1 MNYGISY
8 GGIAE
13 KLKRQKILA
22 PSRMCLVGKIVPGG
36 KGGLETLISGSA
48 LPTWKEVHTSKE
60 EIRQKCQE
68 ACTDEQGT
76 PSKTQI

>member
-48 LPTWKEVHTSKE
+48 LPT
-60 EIRQKCQE
+60 
-68 ACTDEQGT
+68 
-76 PSKTQI
+76 